1 MFRRLPQQGGT
12 PRDVAEIVNRILDG
26 KINSVGNL
34 TLATGNVT
42 STTLYDERIS
52 EESLILFAPANAAA
66 SGDEIPFGAFQ
77 DSTDQV
83 AANTTTAYAVQFG
96 TTDYSNGVSV
106 ASGSRITVKSPG
118 VYNFQFSIQFV
129 NTNSQIEDVD
139 IWFRKNGTDI
149 ANSNSKYSV
158 PNKHGSI
165 DGHLIGALNFY
176 VELVADDYIEI
187 MWATTNV
194 ALSIQQL
201 PAQTTPTRPATPSA
215 IVTVNK
221 VDESSTS
228 DVWAS
233 NQTNGQCTVNHFSNN
248 TADKVYRYVVLG

>member
-77 DSTDQV
+77 DTTDQS
-83 AANTTTAYAVQFG
+83 AASTTTAYAITLD
-96 TTDYSNGVSV
+96 TTDYSNGVYLSN
-106 ASGSRITVKSPG
+106 SSRINVRSGGT
-118 VYNFQFSIQFV
+118 YNIQFSIQFA
-129 NTNSQIEDVD
+129 NDAAQIEDIDV
-139 IWFRKNGTDI
+139 WFRKNGTNV
-149 ANSNSKYSV
+149 AGSNSKFSIQS
-158 PNKHGSI
+158 KHGSI
-165 DGHLIGALNFY
+165 KGHLIAALNFY
-176 VELVADDYIEI
+176 IDLAANDYIEI
-187 MWATTNV
+187 MWATTSTSV
-194 ALSIQQL
+194 IIEHIATQAS
-201 PAQTTPTRPATPSA
+201 PDRPSTPSA

>member
-1 MFRRLPQQGGT
+1 
-12 PRDVAEIVNRILDG
+12 
-26 KINSVGNL
+26 
-34 TLATGNVT
+34 
-42 STTLYDERIS
+42 
-52 EESLILFAPANAAA
+52 
-66 SGDEIPFGAFQ
+66 
-77 DSTDQV
+77 
-83 AANTTTAYAVQFG
+83 
-96 TTDYSNGVSV
+96 
-106 ASGSRITVKSPG
+106 
-118 VYNFQFSIQFV
+118 
-129 NTNSQIEDVD
+129 
-139 IWFRKNGTDI
+139 
-149 ANSNSKYSV
+149 
-158 PNKHGSI
+158 
-165 DGHLIGALNFY
+165 LIGALNFY
-176 VELVADDYIEI
+176 VELVANDYVEI